1 MDQRFMSDKSRAF
14 RLLHES
20 GNTFVIPNPWDIGT
34 ARILENMGF
43 MALATT
49 SAGLAFSLGMVEGQV
64 LWQQTIQ
71 HCRDIVNA
79 TTLPVSADLEKG
91 TGDSPQSAAET
102 IKIAVDTGLAGC
114 SLEDHTGRAKDP
126 IFDLSLAVE
135 RISAAAESRDAC
147 DPNFVITARAEN
159 FMWGNHDLD
168 ETILRLQ
175 AFEKAGADVL
185 YAPGIQD
192 LAMIHT
198 LCSAVSKPVNVVMGL
213 PGTVHSVDELSQAG
227 VRRISVGA
235 SMARFAYGAFVQAAQ
250 EVRRDGTFT
259 YAKHAIGFSELEAFF
274 RTTPESF

>member
-1 MDQRFMSDKSRAF
+1 MSEKSKAF

-34 ARILENMGF
+34 ARILEKMGF

-49 SAGLAFSLGMVEGQV
+49 SAGLAFSLGLAEGQAS
-64 LWQQTIQ
+64 WQQVIA
-71 HCRDIVNA
+71 HCRNIVAA
-79 TTLPVSADLEKG
+79 TPLPVSADLEKG
-91 TGDSPQSAAET
+91 IGDSPDSAAQT
-102 IKIAVDTGLAGC
+102 IKIAVDAGLAGC
-114 SLEDHTGRAKDP
+114 SLEDYTGRPEAP
-126 IFDLSLAVE
+126 VFDFSLAVE
-135 RISAAAESRDAC
+135 RIAAAAESRDSC
-147 DPNFVITARAEN
+147 DPDFVITARAEN
-159 FMWGNHDLD
+159 FMWGNQDLD

-192 LAMIHT
+192 LSMIHT
-198 LCSAVSKPVNVVMGL
+198 LCSAVTKPVNVVMGL
-213 PGTVHSVDELSQAG
+213 PGNVYSVEELSQAG

-250 EVRRDGTFT
+250 EVSCDGTFS

-274 RTTPESF
+274 RITHQ

>member
-1 MDQRFMSDKSRAF
+1 MSEKSKAF

-34 ARILENMGF
+34 ARILEKMGF

-49 SAGLAFSLGMVEGQV
+49 SAGLAFSLGLAEGQAS
-64 LWQQTIQ
+64 WQQVIA
-71 HCRDIVNA
+71 HCRNIVAA
-79 TTLPVSADLEKG
+79 TPLPVSADLEKG
-91 TGDSPQSAAET
+91 IGDSPDSAAQT
-102 IKIAVDTGLAGC
+102 IKIAVDAGLAGC
-114 SLEDHTGRAKDP
+114 SLEDYTGRPEAP
-126 IFDLSLAVE
+126 VFDLSLAVE
-135 RISAAAESRDAC
+135 RIAAAAESRDSC
-147 DPNFVITARAEN
+147 DPDFVITARAEN
-159 FMWGNHDLD
+159 FMWGNQDLD

-192 LAMIHT
+192 LSMIHT
-198 LCSAVSKPVNVVMGL
+198 LCSAVTKPVNVVMGL
-213 PGTVHSVDELSQAG
+213 PGNVYSVEELSQAG

-250 EVRRDGTFT
+250 EVSCDGTFS

-274 RTTPESF
+274 RITHQ